1 MKSIGIAAGV
11 IIALLVIVFVAG
23 AVLPR
28 EHRAASRLSIPR
40 PIDQV
45 WSYLRDFS
53 RIPTYWS
60 DYTAVER
67 LPDDQGLE
75 VWLEKGSQELT
86 IAVTEELPPRHLV
99 TTIVSPRGAPFG
111 GRWIY
116 DLAITADGTDLTVT
130 EDGWVDNKI
139 FRVVAK
145 AMGHH
150 RTLDA
155 YLTAL
160 GRKLGSASGPIHVEP

>member
-1 MKSIGIAAGV
+1 MKWIGIGAAA
-11 IIALLVIVFVAG
+11 IAAQLLVAVVAG
-23 AVLPR
+23 AMLPR
-28 EHRAASRLSIPR
+28 EHRASSRLSIPR

-45 WSYLRDFS
+45 WTFVRDFG
-53 RIPTYWS
+53 RIPSYWS
-60 DYTAVER
+60 DFTEVER
-67 LPDDQGLE
+67 LPDDGGRE

-86 IAVTEELPPRHLV
+86 IAVTEESPPTRLV
-99 TTIVSPRGAPFG
+99 TTIVAPAGAPFG

-116 DLAITADGTDLTVT
+116 ELVTTADGTDLTVT

-160 GRKLGSASGPIHVEP
+160 GRKLGSASGPVHLEP